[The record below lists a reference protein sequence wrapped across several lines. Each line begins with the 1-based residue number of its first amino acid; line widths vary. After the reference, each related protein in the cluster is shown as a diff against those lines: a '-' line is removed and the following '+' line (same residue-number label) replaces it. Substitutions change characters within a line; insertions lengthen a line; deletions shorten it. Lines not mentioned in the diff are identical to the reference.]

1 MSSYTALYRMNHPEF
16 REIQNAKNL
25 ERELKR
31 YETDTEYRERKKAAA
46 LARYYRLKEAKGN
59 STSKVV
65 ISPL

>member
-1 MSSYTALYRMNHPEF
+1 MNHPEF

-25 ERELKR
+25 ERETKR
-31 YETDTEYRERKKAAA
+31 YETDPEYRERKKAAA